1 MIYRALPSYPLSEW
15 EDCSPESLNASS
27 ALSSSLI
34 PSLQLLPRTTA
45 FWSTLFRNLRY
56 LGVGCLAFNVFF
68 LWRDRLILQDFSRTR
83 YIGKMNFYE
92 SDSINFRKIL
102 LRIFGSV
109 SLVKRSRLVWFYDS
123 KHRSRAQLW
132 NNIQETSVTRFPV
145 SLVGKFLSRTVLP
158 PLDLFRKL
166 SGRLL
171 NAIDQYRVR

>member
-45 FWSTLFRNLRY
+45 FWSTLFRYLRY

-83 YIGKMNFYE
+83 FIGNFYE
-92 SDSINFRKIL
+92 SDSINFLKIL
-102 LRIFGSV
+102 LRIFIQKCISCQKIKIGV
-109 SLVKRSRLVWFYDS
+109 ILWF
-123 KHRSRAQLW
+123 
-132 NNIQETSVTRFPV
+132 ETLKQST
-145 SLVGKFLSRTVLP
+145 TVE
-158 PLDLFRKL
+158 
-166 SGRLL
+166 
-171 NAIDQYRVR
+171 

>member
-45 FWSTLFRNLRY
+45 FWSTLFRYLRY

-83 YIGKMNFYE
+83 FIGNFYE
-92 SDSINFRKIL
+92 SDSINFLKIL
-102 LRIFGSV
+102 LRIFIRKCISCQKIKIGV
-109 SLVKRSRLVWFYDS
+109 ILWFETL
-123 KHRSRAQLW
+123 SRAQLW
-132 NNIQETSVTRFPV
+132 NNIQRTSVTRFPV

>member
-45 FWSTLFRNLRY
+45 FWSTLFRYLRY

-68 LWRDRLILQDFSRTR
+68 LWRDRLILQDLSRTR
-83 YIGKMNFYE
+83 FIGNFYE

-102 LRIFGSV
+102 LRIFIRKCISCQKIKIGV
-109 SLVKRSRLVWFYDS
+109 ILWF
-123 KHRSRAQLW
+123 
-132 NNIQETSVTRFPV
+132 ETLKKST
-145 SLVGKFLSRTVLP
+145 TVE
-158 PLDLFRKL
+158 
-166 SGRLL
+166 
-171 NAIDQYRVR
+171 

>member
-45 FWSTLFRNLRY
+45 FWSTLFRYLRY

-83 YIGKMNFYE
+83 FIGNFYE
-92 SDSINFRKIL
+92 SDSINFLKIL
-102 LRIFGSV
+102 LRIFIQKCISCQKIKIGV
-109 SLVKRSRLVWFYDS
+109 ILWF
-123 KHRSRAQLW
+123 
-132 NNIQETSVTRFPV
+132 ETLKKST
-145 SLVGKFLSRTVLP
+145 TVE
-158 PLDLFRKL
+158 
-166 SGRLL
+166 
-171 NAIDQYRVR
+171 

>member
-15 EDCSPESLNASS
+15 EDCSPENASS

-83 YIGKMNFYE
+83 FIGNFYE
-92 SDSINFRKIL
+92 SDSINFLKIL
-102 LRIFGSV
+102 LRIFIRKCISCQKIKIGV
-109 SLVKRSRLVWFYDS
+109 ILWF
-123 KHRSRAQLW
+123 
-132 NNIQETSVTRFPV
+132 ETLKQST
-145 SLVGKFLSRTVLP
+145 TVE
-158 PLDLFRKL
+158 
-166 SGRLL
+166 
-171 NAIDQYRVR
+171 

>member
-45 FWSTLFRNLRY
+45 FWSTLFRYLRY

-83 YIGKMNFYE
+83 FIGNFYE
-92 SDSINFRKIL
+92 SDSINFLKIL
-102 LRIFGSV
+102 LRIFIRKCISCQKIKIGV
-109 SLVKRSRLVWFYDS
+109 ILWF
-123 KHRSRAQLW
+123 
-132 NNIQETSVTRFPV
+132 ETLKQST
-145 SLVGKFLSRTVLP
+145 TVE
-158 PLDLFRKL
+158 
-166 SGRLL
+166 
-171 NAIDQYRVR
+171 

>member
-45 FWSTLFRNLRY
+45 FWSTLFRYLRY

-83 YIGKMNFYE
+83 FILGNFYE
-92 SDSINFRKIL
+92 SDSINFLKIL
-102 LRIFGSV
+102 LRIFIRKCISCQKIKIGV
-109 SLVKRSRLVWFYDS
+109 ILWF
-123 KHRSRAQLW
+123 
-132 NNIQETSVTRFPV
+132 ETLKKST
-145 SLVGKFLSRTVLP
+145 TVE
-158 PLDLFRKL
+158 
-166 SGRLL
+166 
-171 NAIDQYRVR
+171 

>member
-45 FWSTLFRNLRY
+45 FWSTLFRYLRY

-83 YIGKMNFYE
+83 FIGNFYE
-92 SDSINFRKIL
+92 SDSINFLKIL
-102 LRIFGSV
+102 LRIFIQKCISCQKIKIGV
-109 SLVKRSRLVWFYDS
+109 ILWFETL
-123 KHRSRAQLW
+123 KHS
-132 NNIQETSVTRFPV
+132 T
-145 SLVGKFLSRTVLP
+145 TVE
-158 PLDLFRKL
+158 
-166 SGRLL
+166 
-171 NAIDQYRVR
+171 

>member
-45 FWSTLFRNLRY
+45 FWSTLFRYLRY

-83 YIGKMNFYE
+83 FIGNFYE

-102 LRIFGSV
+102 LRIFIQKCIFCQKIKIGV
-109 SLVKRSRLVWFYDS
+109 ILWF
-123 KHRSRAQLW
+123 
-132 NNIQETSVTRFPV
+132 ETLKQST
-145 SLVGKFLSRTVLP
+145 TVE
-158 PLDLFRKL
+158 
-166 SGRLL
+166 
-171 NAIDQYRVR
+171 

>member
-45 FWSTLFRNLRY
+45 FWSTLFRYLRY
-56 LGVGCLAFNVFF
+56 LGIGCLAFNIFF

-83 YIGKMNFYE
+83 FIGNFYE

-102 LRIFGSV
+102 LRIFIRKCISCQKIKIGV
-109 SLVKRSRLVWFYDS
+109 ILWF
-123 KHRSRAQLW
+123 
-132 NNIQETSVTRFPV
+132 ETLKKST
-145 SLVGKFLSRTVLP
+145 TVE
-158 PLDLFRKL
+158 
-166 SGRLL
+166 
-171 NAIDQYRVR
+171 

>member
-27 ALSSSLI
+27 VLSSSLI

-45 FWSTLFRNLRY
+45 FWSTLFRYLRY

-83 YIGKMNFYE
+83 FIGNFYE

-102 LRIFGSV
+102 LRIFIRKCISCQKIKIGV
-109 SLVKRSRLVWFYDS
+109 ILWF
-123 KHRSRAQLW
+123 
-132 NNIQETSVTRFPV
+132 ETLKQST
-145 SLVGKFLSRTVLP
+145 TVE
-158 PLDLFRKL
+158 
-166 SGRLL
+166 
-171 NAIDQYRVR
+171 